1 MRNVTN
7 KKDKA
12 IVIACAVMLIIN
24 VLVWTSV
31 FVIRNVVE
39 KTTITATEVTGTAYV
54 LNENGEWEPLD
65 LD

>member
-1 MRNVTN
+1 MKNVTN

-12 IVIACAVMLIIN
+12 VLIACVVMLIMN
-24 VLVWTSV
+24 VVIWTGV
-31 FVIRNVVE
+31 FVVRNVVE

-65 LD
+65 QD